1 MEKNHLESILEKQ
14 KVQTYLTTIKPGQTL
29 CNEGDFSQDLCILVS
44 GRLKVFRGNQKM
56 QEITEPGAVLGKI
69 SFVLGTKRTATIR
82 AIDEARVLLIP
93 QKDVADFLKEYP
105 EIAWDIPRSLAQEVD
120 VASHVLSGMKELCDH
135 LPDAFF
141 MTDREGRILSW
152 NKAAEDLFGPDWEG
166 MYQKPAEILF
176 EDMGLSTTSLR
187 RSVRKAG

>member
-105 EIAWDIPRSLAQEVD
+105 EIAWQGGTNSFLEQGCRRPFRTRLGRHVSK
-120 VASHVLSGMKELCDH
+120 ASRN
-135 LPDAFF
+135 P
-141 MTDREGRILSW
+141 
-152 NKAAEDLFGPDWEG
+152 
-166 MYQKPAEILF
+166 
-176 EDMGLSTTSLR
+176 LR
-187 RSVRKAG
+187 RHGALHHLATQVREKSGLTI